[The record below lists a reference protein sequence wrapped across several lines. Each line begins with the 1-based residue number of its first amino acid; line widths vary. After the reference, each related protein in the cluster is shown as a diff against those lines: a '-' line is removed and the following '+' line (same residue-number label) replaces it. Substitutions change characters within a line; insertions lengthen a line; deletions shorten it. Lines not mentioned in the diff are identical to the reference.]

1 MKVKKFI
8 LEKILQKLL
17 MMRRPLIFK
26 ILPLNPCFLAFFKR
40 FKKAKKY
47 QYSR

>member
-1 MKVKKFI
+1 MKGKKFI

-17 MMRRPLIFK
+17 MMRRSLIFK
-26 ILPLNPCFLAFFKR
+26 ILPLNCPKSVVFKR